1 MQEEQEFER
10 QTEEKIELVPP
21 NRRPPTA
28 VGAGTT
34 PPKPPRPPAP
44 RPWLQPEPPRPP
56 HRSRPTGI
64 GQLLRDLMSA
74 GLEAADALFDIVTA
88 ALSKAAR

>member
-1 MQEEQEFER
+1 MREEPEFER
-10 QTEEKIELVPP
+10 QTEEKAELVPP
-21 NRRPPTA
+21 RRRPPTA

-56 HRSRPTGI
+56 RRARPAGL
-64 GQLLRDLMSA
+64 GQLLRDLVSA
-74 GLEAADALFDIVTA
+74 GLEAADALFDMVSA

>member
-1 MQEEQEFER
+1 MQEEPEFER

-21 NRRPPTA
+21 RRRPPTA
-28 VGAGTT
+28 VGAGTA
-34 PPKPPRPPAP
+34 PPKPPRPPAR

-56 HRSRPTGI
+56 RPPR
-64 GQLLRDLMSA
+64 QADVVSFLRDLLSA
-74 GLEAADALFDIVTA
+74 GLDAADALFRKLAD